1 MLSGPGRNVARAAGS
16 GCPGYGTAME
26 SSYALLTIGALV
38 GIVVGIVGVV
48 VPVLPGLLLCWAS
61 VLVWA
66 LFSDGGAGRWV
77 VLGVVTV
84 WVVLGSVV
92 KYAWPGRRLKD
103 AGIPTRTLLV
113 GVAGALIGMFVVPV
127 VGLPLGFVAG
137 IWVAEWFRF
146 GDAAAAWPST
156 RQAVLGAGLSVLI
169 ELCAAALVLGTF
181 LVGLLLV

>member
-1 MLSGPGRNVARAAGS
+1 MD
-16 GCPGYGTAME
+16 
-26 SSYALLTIGALV
+26 SSTALLTIGCLA

-66 LFSDGGAGRWV
+66 LLSDGGAGRWV

-84 WVVLGSVV
+84 WVVLGTVV

-103 AGIPTRTLLV
+103 AGIPTRTFVV
-113 GVAGALIGMFVVPV
+113 GVVGALLGMVFVPV

-137 IWVAEWFRF
+137 IWVAERIRF

-156 RQAVLGAGLSVLI
+156 RQAVLGAGLSVLV
-169 ELCAAALVLGTF
+169 ELCAAGLVLGTF
-181 LVGLLLV
+181 LAGVVLG